1 MKSSTFATSFPCIFT
16 VPLPVSCLSFTHT
29 FCLSPCYFHSSF
41 LQSISPALQVLF
53 YMFLALAAD
62 HNVIGKHH
70 RPWSF
75 LSDLILSITFCK
87 QTRAQSRSLVQSYL
101 HLETLRHSYRAPHRC
116 HHNYLV
122 LFSRTS
128 LPIETFACNTT
139 PLLLV
144 PCRGYLQVDKHT
156 MHLDTLNANNASV
169 EHFLGM
175 KPYVFAERQLT
186 PSTTLF

>member
-1 MKSSTFATSFPCIFT
+1 MYLKSSTFATSFPCIFT
-16 VPLPVSCLSFTHT
+16 VPFTCLSFTHT
-29 FCLSPCYFHSSF
+29 FCLSPCDFHPSS
-41 LQSISPALQVLF
+41 LQSVSPALQLLF

-70 RPWSF
+70 GTWSF

-87 QTRAQSRSLVQSYL
+87 QTRAQSRSLVQCYL
-101 HLETLRHSYRAPHRC
+101 HIEPLRHSYSAPHRC

-122 LFSRTS
+122 LLSRTS

-144 PCRGYLQVDKHT
+144 PCHGYLQVHKHT

-169 EHFLGM
+169 VLFLGM
-175 KPYVFAERQLT
+175 KPYVFTERQLT
-186 PSTTLF
+186 SSTILF